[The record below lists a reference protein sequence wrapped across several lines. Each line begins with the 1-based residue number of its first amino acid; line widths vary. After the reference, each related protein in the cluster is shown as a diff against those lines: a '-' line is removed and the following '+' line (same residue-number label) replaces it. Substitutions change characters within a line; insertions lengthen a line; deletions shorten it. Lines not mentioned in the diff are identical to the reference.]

1 MSCQIKSA
9 GTEKVKAFFDL
20 ARVDQG
26 SATSEYKWPLSS
38 GLTVILEHE
47 PDSIIVLCES

>member
-9 GTEKVKAFFDL
+9 GTEKVQAFLDL
-20 ARVDQG
+20 ARLDHA
-26 SATSEYKWPLSS
+26 SATSEYKWLLSS